1 MNKTVYSCLLRF
13 FVSFYYYVR
22 LNPDVD
28 HCFVRVTLF
37 RVSRLFSVKCPSDG
51 TLNGAAYK
59 KKNFSTK
66 KTVSRGLEE
75 KWTHTKKT
83 LCLDFEEKWTLKD
96 RQRKFRISNQTF
108 SISICR
114 YIAEINTA
122 VTIINFSQSNF
133 TKFNLQII
141 SKARALIYTY
151 IC

>member
-1 MNKTVYSCLLRF
+1 MKKT
-13 FVSFYYYVR
+13 
-22 LNPDVD
+22 
-28 HCFVRVTLF
+28 
-37 RVSRLFSVKCPSDG
+37 
-51 TLNGAAYK
+51 
-59 KKNFSTK
+59 FSTK
-66 KTVSRGLEE
+66 KTVSQGLEE
-75 KWTHTKKT
+75 KWTRTKKT
-83 LCLDFEEKWTLKD
+83 VCLDFEEKWTLKD